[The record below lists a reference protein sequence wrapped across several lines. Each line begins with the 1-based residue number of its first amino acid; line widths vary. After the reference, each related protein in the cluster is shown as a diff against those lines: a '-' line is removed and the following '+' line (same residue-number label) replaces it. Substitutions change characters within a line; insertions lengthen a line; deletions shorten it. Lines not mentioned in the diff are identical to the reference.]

1 MRTFAKSRI
10 RYSKSQRIGIF
21 AFIALLIALQI
32 LIYFI
37 ENKPP
42 EYSIYDLP
50 DEVLASR
57 EKANETGQE
66 LKESRA
72 LKDFDPNELS
82 IEGWQELG
90 FSERQAHSIL
100 KYKYSLGG
108 NFTTKEQIKNSY
120 VITDKKFVEIEPYI
134 VFGDLNTHKNSD
146 FSNTYSKKTEIKIQY
161 KRFNPNE
168 YSQKDWERI
177 GFSENQAASIL
188 KYKRY
193 LGGKFTSLDQIKN
206 CFVISEKKFE
216 EMKPYIVL
224 PSAPKSEGTIRLLEE
239 EEETERAESEKKH
252 LLQKFNPNHLTKED
266 WFDLGFSERQANTIL
281 NYKKS
286 LGGSFPDAKTFENC
300 FAVSAEKFA
309 ELEPYMVFD

>member
-50 DEVLASR
+50 DEVLASS
-57 EKANETGQE
+57 EKANETGQK

-90 FSERQAHSIL
+90 FSERQAQSIL
-100 KYKYSLGG
+100 RYKYSLGG

-134 VFGDLNTHKNSD
+134 VFGDLDSYKNS
-146 FSNTYSKKTEIKIQY
+146 EIKIQY
-161 KRFNPNE
+161 KKFNPNE

-206 CFVISEKKFE
+206 CFVISEKKFA

-224 PSAPKSEGTIRLLEE
+224 PAAPRSQGTIRLLDE
-239 EEETERAESEKKH
+239 EEETERIESEKNESLK
-252 LLQKFNPNHLTKED
+252 KFNPNHLTKED
-266 WFDLGFSERQANTIL
+266 WMELGFSERQANTIL

-300 FAVSAEKFA
+300 FAVSAEKFT